1 MQHGVKRK
9 QWTKELLRQKRK
21 EDKKKIETYR
31 ALVEQMFQLR
41 DNSNYSLEAMQL
53 TTKVLD
59 INPEFNTVW
68 NYRRD
73 IITNMG
79 KLVDEKFWQDE
90 LKFTMIQLK
99 KFPKVYW
106 IWNHRVW
113 VLNNIPTNQLIMWQ
127 GELVAVNALLE
138 MDARNFHGWHYRRIV
153 TSNIERLTKNS
164 LNKQEFEYVTAKIN
178 KNISNYSAWHQ
189 RVQLITSMLSNDQ
202 IINKYDFINKE
213 IEYITN
219 AIFTDAEDQSVWFYT
234 MWVIKFPVIKELL
247 GQDGYL
253 KFLKELRES
262 AEIINMDELEFSGKD
277 NIWCLKI
284 ILEIDVIQ
292 NSLGCVTDKSV
303 CKDNLE
309 KLIKF
314 DPFRQHR
321 YRYLLSKL
329 S

>member
-9 QWTKELLRQKRK
+9 QWTKELLRQKRE

-234 MWVIKFPVIKELL
+234 MWIIKFPVIKELL

>member
-113 VLNNIPTNQLIMWQ
+113 ILNNIPTNQLIMWQ

-234 MWVIKFPVIKELL
+234 MWIIKFPVIKELL

>member
-9 QWTKELLRQKRK
+9 QWTKELLRQKRE

-113 VLNNIPTNQLIMWQ
+113 ILNNIPTNQLIMWQ

-234 MWVIKFPVIKELL
+234 MWIIKFPVIKELL

>member
-113 VLNNIPTNQLIMWQ
+113 ILNNIPTNQLIMWQ